1 MGVYEKELVEPLA
14 KVLYNLGVKRA
25 LVVYGEDKLDE
36 ISMSSHT
43 TVCEVKDG
51 EFYSY
56 VIIPEQFGLERCKK
70 EDLEG
75 GIPKENAEITL
86 SILNGEKGPKRNA
99 VVLNAGAALYLAG
112 KADTIIDG
120 VRLAE
125 EIIDSGKAIKK
136 LEEFIKYSNE

>member
-1 MGVYEKELVEPLA
+1 
-14 KVLYNLGVKRA
+14 
-25 LVVYGEDKLDE
+25 
-36 ISMSSHT
+36 MSSHT

-75 GIPKENAEITL
+75 GTPKENAEITL